1 MHRSLQVLQY
11 YTSHSQED
19 ISRLHQRIQSSLSS
33 TESLTDTLIRL
44 TGNPPLIPFK
54 EDTVTVAEWNA
65 FLQGKHHDEL
75 ADFLALLV
83 SRPLLDED
91 GPLPVEEEETLPVLS
106 RSYRETSSRRKLD
119 ESSAPHSKKKLP
131 WGWLALLLLCFLLGA
146 VGTYVYS
153 NYFVASKSTP
163 ESTFEKPVTVNKS
176 ETKQK
181 KKEKTTP
188 EEEEEATTLYINQRN
203 SNIYTDESMTTVLY
217 EADFG
222 DQYSIV
228 KKLDGK
234 TQVDVTDQLSGYV
247 KTAETTTKLT
257 GDPITDEALLSW
269 VTDNVNT
276 QFVEGDVTDLMGK
289 SSEDL
294 TASFGPPNRT
304 YRDDVHSYL
313 FYDTHFFILEQNQVV
328 AIDWTD
334 TSITNDQLATLAP
347 LQLETDTTGL
357 ITSNSYY
364 LQRFE
369 KDGTVSRIRLTE
381 QSF

>member
-44 TGNPPLIPFK
+44 TGNPPLVSFK
-54 EDTVTVAEWNA
+54 EDTVTLGEWNA

-83 SRPLLDED
+83 SRPLLEED
-91 GPLPVEEEETLPVLS
+91 GPLLVEEEDTLPVLS
-106 RSYRETSSRRKLD
+106 RSYRETSSRRKRD
-119 ESSAPHSKKKLP
+119 ESSTAHSKKKFP
-131 WGWLALLLLCFLLGA
+131 WGWLVLLLLCFLLGA
-146 VGTYVYS
+146 AGTYVYS
-153 NYFVASKSTP
+153 NYFVASKSDP
-163 ESTFEKPVTVNKS
+163 ESTIEKPVTVNKS
-176 ETKQK
+176 EATQK
-181 KKEKTTP
+181 KKEKATP
-188 EEEEEATTLYINQRN
+188 NEEATTLYINQRN
-203 SNIYTDESMTTVLY
+203 SNVYTDESMTTVLY

-222 DQYSIV
+222 DQYPIV
-228 KKLDGK
+228 KKLEGK
-234 TQVDVTDQLSGYV
+234 TQVNVTDQLSGYV
-247 KTAETTTKLT
+247 KTAETTTELT

-269 VTDNVNT
+269 VTDNLNT
-276 QFVEGDVTDLMGK
+276 QFVDGEVTDLMGK

-294 TASFGPPNRT
+294 TSLFGPPNRT

-347 LQLETDTTGL
+347 LQLETETTGL
-357 ITSNSYY
+357 ITSNSYR

-369 KDGTVSRIRLTE
+369 KEGTISRVRLTE

>member
-19 ISRLHQRIQSSLSS
+19 ISRLHQRIHSSLTS
-33 TESLTDTLIRL
+33 TESLTDTMIRL
-44 TGNPPLIPFK
+44 TGSAPLVPFE
-54 EDTVTVAEWNA
+54 EDTVTAAEWNA
-65 FLQGKHHDEL
+65 FLQGKHHEVL

-83 SRPLLDED
+83 SRPILEED
-91 GPLPVEEEETLPVLS
+91 GPVIAETEEPLPTLS
-106 RSYRETSSRRKLD
+106 RSYREPSARRKRD
-119 ESSAPHSKKKLP
+119 DSNVSHTKKRLP

-146 VGTYVYS
+146 AGTYVYS

-163 ESTFEKPVTVNKS
+163 ESTVEQPVTVNKS

-181 KKEKTTP
+181 KKEKATP
-188 EEEEEATTLYINQRN
+188 TEEATSLYINQRN

-222 DQYSIV
+222 DQYPIV
-228 KKLDGK
+228 KKLDGN
-234 TQVDVTDQLSGYV
+234 TQVKVTDQLSGYV

-257 GDPITDEALLSW
+257 GDPITDEALVSW
-269 VTDNVNT
+269 VTDNLNT
-276 QFVEGDVTDLMGK
+276 QFVEGSITDLMGK

-304 YRDDVHSYL
+304 YQDDVYSYL
-313 FYDTHFFILEQNQVV
+313 FYATHFFILDQNRVV

-334 TSITNDQLATLAP
+334 TSITNDQLANLAP

-357 ITSNSYY
+357 VTSNSYR
-364 LQRFE
+364 LQRFA
-369 KDGTVSRIRLTE
+369 KDGTVSRVRLAE